1 MQKEKF
7 THSDSQSPPSRRGL
21 GGGLS
26 FSPPLEGAREA
37 LGRRVAFKTL
47 GCRLNQYETDALVTD
62 FDKAGYQLVGFD
74 ESPDVVVVNTCT
86 VTNQSDQKSRTVI
99 SQAARKN
106 KDAVVVVTGCMA
118 NNFKEKLESQ
128 SNITFVVENNR
139 KSSILSLVDAH
150 FSGEILHPDKLPQ
163 DVFRY
168 EPVQKSLHTRSA
180 VKIQDGCDNFC
191 TFCIIPMVRGRAVSR
206 PVADVLESVRKTIE
220 NGFKEIVITG
230 VNIGRYEAGEA
241 RFEDLLAQVLE
252 IPGDFRVRISSLE
265 PDGFGDRFVDLFSH
279 PKLMPHLH
287 LCLQSGSEKT
297 LLRMR
302 RMYDVEQFRKTIN
315 RFREVYP
322 DFNFT
327 TDIIVGFPGETE
339 EEFQQTLDAVQE
351 FNFSHVHTFKYS
363 VRKGTRAE
371 RLENHIPE
379 KIKNERSHQVRELSE
394 ENKLRYYQ
402 SLIGKTQNVLVEKV
416 TKTKASGYGDLY
428 VPVEFQAKD
437 IQKNTVHS
445 VKLTGLSGEGEKLVL
460 VGKLLTD

>member
-1 MQKEKF
+1 MQKEKI
-7 THSDSQSPPSRRGL
+7 THTD
-21 GGGLS
+21 S
-26 FSPPLEGAREA
+26 FSPSFGGGRGEA
-37 LGRRVAFKTL
+37 VARRVAFKTL

-62 FDKAGYQLVGFD
+62 FDKAGYQLVNFD

-86 VTNQSDQKSRTVI
+86 VTNQSDQKSRTTI
-99 SQAARKN
+99 SQAARAN
-106 KDAVVVVTGCMA
+106 SNAVVVVTGCMA

-128 SNITFVVENNR
+128 ENITFVVENNR

-150 FSGEILHPDKLPQ
+150 FSGEILHPNQLPQ

-230 VNIGRYEAGEA
+230 VNIGRYKDGEA
-241 RFEDLLAQVLE
+241 RFENLLAQVLE
-252 IPGDFRVRISSLE
+252 VPGDFRVRISSLE
-265 PDGFGDRFVDLFSH
+265 PDGFGDRFVELFQH

-302 RMYDVEQFRKTIN
+302 RMYDVEQFRKTVN
-315 RFREVYP
+315 RFRSVYP

-339 EEFQQTLDAVQE
+339 DEFHQTLDAVKE

-379 KIKNERSHQVRELSE
+379 KMKTERSAHIRELSE
-394 ENKLRYYQ
+394 ENKKLYLT
-402 SLIGKTQNVLVEKV
+402 SFIGKTQDVLVEKITQGIANGYGQHYIPV
-416 TKTKASGYGDLY
+416 RFKASR
-428 VPVEFQAKD
+428 V
-437 IQKNTVHS
+437 QKNSVHTIQ
-445 VKLTGLSGEGEKLVL
+445 LTEIRGVGENMYLFGELN
-460 VGKLLTD
+460 D

>member
-1 MQKEKF
+1 M
-7 THSDSQSPPSRRGL
+7 RRNVN
-21 GGGLS
+21 
-26 FSPPLEGAREA
+26 PENKAVNPNNTKRI
-37 LGRRVAFKTL
+37 AFKTL

-62 FDKAGYQLVGFD
+62 FDKAGYQLVGVD
-74 ESPDVVVVNTCT
+74 ELPDVVVVNTCT
-86 VTNQSDQKSRTVI
+86 VTNQSDQKSRTTI
-99 SQAARKN
+99 SQAARAN
-106 KDAVVVVTGCMA
+106 RDAVVVVTGCMA
-118 NNFKEKLESQ
+118 NNFKEKLEGQ
-128 SNITFVVENNR
+128 DNITFVVENNR

-150 FSGEILHPDKLPQ
+150 FSGEILHPNQLPQ

-180 VKIQDGCDNFC
+180 VKVQDGCDNFC

-206 PVADVLESVRKTIE
+206 PVAEVLESVRKTIE

-230 VNIGRYEAGEA
+230 VNIGRYEDGEA

-252 IPGDFRVRISSLE
+252 VPGDFRVRISSLE
-265 PDGFGDRFVDLFSH
+265 PDGFGDRFVDLFKH

-287 LCLQSGSEKT
+287 LCLQSGSDKT

-302 RMYDVEQFRKTIN
+302 RMYDVEQFRKTVN
-315 RFREVYP
+315 LFRSVYP

-339 EEFQQTLDAVQE
+339 EEFQETLDAVRE

-379 KIKNERSHQVRELSE
+379 KIKTERSAQIRILSE
-394 ENKLRYYQ
+394 ENKRGYYQ
-402 SLIGKTQNVLVEKV
+402 SLIGKTQDVLVEKV

-428 VPVEFQAKD
+428 IPVEFQAND
-437 IQKNTVHS
+437 IKKNTIQT
-445 VKLTGLSGEGEKLVL
+445 VKLTGLSGEGDKLVF
-460 VGKLLTD
+460 VGERI

>member
-1 MQKEKF
+1 MNPTNIKKI
-7 THSDSQSPPSRRGL
+7 
-21 GGGLS
+21 
-26 FSPPLEGAREA
+26 
-37 LGRRVAFKTL
+37 AFKTL

-86 VTNQSDQKSRTVI
+86 VTNQSDQKSRTTI
-99 SQAARKN
+99 SQAARASN
-106 KDAVVVVTGCMA
+106 NAVVVVTGCMA

-128 SNITFVVENNR
+128 DNITFVVENNR

-150 FSGEILHPDKLPQ
+150 FSGEILHPNQLPQ

-206 PVADVLESVRKTIE
+206 PVSEVLESVRKTIE

-230 VNIGRYEAGEA
+230 VNIGRYEDGEA
-241 RFEDLLAQVLE
+241 RFEDLLAQILE
-252 IPGDFRVRISSLE
+252 VSGDFRVRISSLE
-265 PDGFGDRFVDLFSH
+265 PDGFGDRFVDLFKH

-302 RMYDVEQFRKTIN
+302 RMYDVAQFRKTVN
-315 RFREVYP
+315 LFRSVYP

-327 TDIIVGFPGETE
+327 TDIIVGFPGETD
-339 EEFQQTLDAVQE
+339 EEFQETTDAVKE
-351 FNFSHVHTFKYS
+351 FKFSHVHTFKYS
-363 VRKGTRAE
+363 VRRGTRAE

-379 KIKNERSHQVRELSE
+379 KIKTERSAQIRELSE
-394 ENKLRYYQ
+394 ENKKQYLT
-402 SLIGKTQNVLVEKV
+402 SFIGKTQQVLVEKINQGI
-416 TKTKASGYGDLY
+416 ANGYGQHY
-428 VPVEFQAKD
+428 IPVRFKVAGV
-437 IQKNTVHS
+437 QKNTVHR
-445 VKLTGLSGEGEKLVL
+445 VLLSEIRGIGENMYLFGELI
-460 VGKLLTD
+460 G

>member
-1 MQKEKF
+1 MITDNKKK
-7 THSDSQSPPSRRGL
+7 
-21 GGGLS
+21 
-26 FSPPLEGAREA
+26 
-37 LGRRVAFKTL
+37 VAFKTL

-62 FDKAGYQLVGFD
+62 FDEAGYQLVNFD

-106 KDAVVVVTGCMA
+106 KEAVVVVTGCMA

-128 SNITFVVENNR
+128 ENITFVVENNR

-168 EPVQKSLHTRSA
+168 EPVRKSLHTRSA

-206 PVADVLESVRKTIE
+206 PVADVLESVRKTIA

-230 VNIGRYEAGEA
+230 VNIGRYEDGEA
-241 RFEDLLAQVLE
+241 RFEDLLAQILE
-252 IPGDFRVRISSLE
+252 VPGDFRVRISSLE
-265 PDGFGDRFVDLFSH
+265 PDGFGDHFVDLFSN

-302 RMYDVEQFRKTIN
+302 RMYNVEQFRKTIHQ
-315 RFREVYP
+315 FRSVIP

-327 TDIIVGFPGETE
+327 TDIIVGFPGETT
-339 EEFQQTLDAVQE
+339 EEFQQTLDAVRE

-363 VRKGTRAE
+363 VRNGTRAQ

-379 KIKNERSHQVRELSE
+379 NIKNERSALVRHLSD
-394 ENKLRYYQ
+394 ENRYQYYK
-402 SLIGKTQNVLVEKV
+402 SLIGKTQDVLVEKI
-416 TKTKASGYGDLY
+416 TKTKASGYGNLY
-428 VPVEFQAKD
+428 VPVEFQAKEL
-437 IQKNTVHS
+437 QKNTVQT
-445 VKLTGLSGEGEKLVL
+445 VRLTGLAGEGEKLYL
-460 VGKLLTD
+460 VGELQNGKLTMDS

>member
-1 MQKEKF
+1 MFKGKF
-7 THSDSQSPPSRRGL
+7 TNSG
-21 GGGLS
+21 S
-26 FSPPLEGAREA
+26 FSSPSEGSGEA
-37 LGRRVAFKTL
+37 RRVAFKTL

-62 FDKAGYQLVGFD
+62 FDNAGYQLVDFD
-74 ESPDVVVVNTCT
+74 GSPDVVVVNTCT

-106 KDAVVVVTGCMA
+106 KDAIVVVTGCMA

-128 SNITFVVENNR
+128 DNITFVVENNR
-139 KSSILSLVDAH
+139 KSSVLALVEAH
-150 FSGEILHPDKLPQ
+150 FSGEILHPNQLPQ

-180 VKIQDGCDNFC
+180 VKVQDGCDNFC
-191 TFCIIPMVRGRAVSR
+191 TFCIIPMVRGHAVSR
-206 PVADVLESVRKTIE
+206 PVEEVLESVRKTLE

-230 VNIGRYEAGEA
+230 VNIGRYEDGDA
-241 RFEDLLAQVLE
+241 RFEDLLAKILE

-265 PDGFGDRFVDLFSH
+265 PDGFGDRFVELFAN

-302 RMYDVEQFRKTIN
+302 RMYDVVQFRKTVN
-315 RFREVYP
+315 QFRSVFPE
-322 DFNFT
+322 FNFT

-339 EEFQQTLDAVQE
+339 EEFQETIDAVKE

-363 VRKGTRAE
+363 VRRGTRAE

-379 KIKNERSHQVRELSE
+379 KVKNARSLQVRELSE
-394 ENKLRYYQ
+394 LNKLNYFTSFIGQ
-402 SLIGKTQNVLVEKV
+402 TQDVLIEKITQGIAN
-416 TKTKASGYGDLY
+416 GYGQNY
-428 VPVEFQAKD
+428 IPVRFKSSKAE
-437 IQKNTVHS
+437 KNTVHTIR
-445 VKLTGLSGEGEKLVL
+445 LTEVRGVGENMYLFGELNE
-460 VGKLLTD
+460 

>member
-1 MQKEKF
+1 MNPNNIKK
-7 THSDSQSPPSRRGL
+7 
-21 GGGLS
+21 
-26 FSPPLEGAREA
+26 
-37 LGRRVAFKTL
+37 VAFKTL

-62 FDKAGYQLVGFD
+62 FDEAGYQLVGYD

-86 VTNQSDQKSRTVI
+86 VTNQSDQKSRTAI

-106 KDAVVVVTGCMA
+106 KNAVVVVTGCMA
-118 NNFKEKLESQ
+118 NNFKQKLESQ
-128 SNITFVVENNR
+128 ENITFVVENNR
-139 KSSILSLVDAH
+139 KSSVLSLVDAH
-150 FSGEILHPDKLPQ
+150 FSGEILHPDQLPQ

-168 EPVQKSLHTRSA
+168 EPVRKSLHTRSA

-206 PVADVLESVRKTIE
+206 PVADVLESVRKTVA

-230 VNIGRYEAGEA
+230 VNIGRYEDGDSK
-241 RFEDLLAQVLE
+241 FEDVLTQVLD

-265 PDGFGDRFVDLFSH
+265 PDGFGDRFVELFKH

-302 RMYDVEQFRKTIN
+302 RMYDVEQFRKTISQ
-315 RFREVYP
+315 FRAVYP

-327 TDIIVGFPGETE
+327 TDIIVGFPGETD
-339 EEFQQTLDAVQE
+339 EEFQQTLDAVKE

-379 KIKNERSHQVRELSE
+379 KLKTERSALVRELSE
-394 ENKLRYYQ
+394 ENKMSYL
-402 SLIGKTQNVLVEKV
+402 SSFIGKSEDVLVEKIAQGV
-416 TKTKASGYGDLY
+416 ANGYGQHYVPVRFKASGVL
-428 VPVEFQAKD
+428 
-437 IQKNTVHS
+437 KNTVHS
-445 VKLTGLSGEGEKLVL
+445 IKLTEIRGAGENMYLFGELI
-460 VGKLLTD
+460 D

>member
-1 MQKEKF
+1 VNPDNTKK
-7 THSDSQSPPSRRGL
+7 
-21 GGGLS
+21 
-26 FSPPLEGAREA
+26 
-37 LGRRVAFKTL
+37 VAFKTL

-62 FDKAGYQLVGFD
+62 FDKAGYQLVNFD

-86 VTNQSDQKSRTVI
+86 VTNQSDQKSRTTI
-99 SQAARKN
+99 SQAARAN
-106 KDAVVVVTGCMA
+106 NNAVVVVTGCMA

-128 SNITFVVENNR
+128 DNITFVVENNR

-150 FSGEILHPDKLPQ
+150 FSGEILHPNQLPQ

-230 VNIGRYEAGEA
+230 VNIGRYEDGEA
-241 RFEDLLAQVLE
+241 RFEDLLAQILE
-252 IPGDFRVRISSLE
+252 VPGDFRVRISSLE
-265 PDGFGDRFVDLFSH
+265 PDGFGDRFVDLFKH

-302 RMYDVEQFRKTIN
+302 RMYDVEQFRKTVN
-315 RFREVYP
+315 RFRTVYP
-322 DFNFT
+322 EFNFT

-339 EEFQQTLDAVQE
+339 DEFQQTLDAVKE

-379 KIKNERSHQVRELSE
+379 KIKTERSAQIRELSE
-394 ENKLRYYQ
+394 ENKKQYIT
-402 SLIGKTQNVLVEKV
+402 SFIGKTQDVLVEKITLGIANGYGQHYIPV
-416 TKTKASGYGDLY
+416 RFKASG
-428 VPVEFQAKD
+428 VK
-437 IQKNTVHS
+437 KNSVHK
-445 VKLTGLSGEGEKLVL
+445 VQLTEIRGAGENIHLLGELN
-460 VGKLLTD
+460 D

>member
-1 MQKEKF
+1 MNPNNIKK
-7 THSDSQSPPSRRGL
+7 
-21 GGGLS
+21 
-26 FSPPLEGAREA
+26 
-37 LGRRVAFKTL
+37 VAFKTL

-62 FDKAGYQLVGFD
+62 FDNAGYQLVDFD
-74 ESPDVVVVNTCT
+74 GSPDVVVVNTCT

-106 KDAVVVVTGCMA
+106 KNAVVVVTGCMA

-128 SNITFVVENNR
+128 DNITFVVENNR
-139 KSSILSLVDAH
+139 KSSVLALVDAH
-150 FSGEILHPDKLPQ
+150 FSGEILHPNQLPQ

-206 PVADVLESVRKTIE
+206 PVAEVLESVRKTIE

-230 VNIGRYEAGEA
+230 VNIGRYEDGEA
-241 RFEDLLAQVLE
+241 RFEDLLAKILAV
-252 IPGDFRVRISSLE
+252 PGDFRVRISSLE
-265 PDGFGDRFVDLFSH
+265 PDGFGDRFVDMFKH

-302 RMYDVEQFRKTIN
+302 RMYDVEQFRKTIHQ
-315 RFREVYP
+315 FRTVYP

-339 EEFQQTLDAVQE
+339 SEFQQTIDAVRE

-371 RLENHIPE
+371 RLENHVPE
-379 KIKNERSHQVRELSE
+379 KVKNERSLKVRELSE
-394 ENKLRYYQ
+394 ENKKQFLT
-402 SLIGKTQNVLVEKV
+402 SFIGKTQEVLVEKITQGV
-416 TKTKASGYGDLY
+416 ANGYGQHY
-428 VPVEFQAKD
+428 IPVRFKAFGV
-437 IQKNTVHS
+437 QKNS
-445 VKLTGLSGEGEKLVL
+445 VYSINLTEIRGVGENMYLFGELK
-460 VGKLLTD
+460 D

>member
-1 MQKEKF
+1 MDLIQENNVIAKDKKK
-7 THSDSQSPPSRRGL
+7 
-21 GGGLS
+21 
-26 FSPPLEGAREA
+26 
-37 LGRRVAFKTL
+37 VAFKTL
-47 GCRLNQYETDALVTD
+47 GCRLNQYETDALITN
-62 FDKAGYQLVGFD
+62 FDEAGYQLVGFD
-74 ESPDVVVVNTCT
+74 ETPDVVIVNTCT

-118 NNFKEKLESQ
+118 NHFKEKLESQ
-128 SNITFVVENNR
+128 ENITFVVENNR
-139 KSSILSLVDAH
+139 KSSILSLIDAH

-163 DVFRY
+163 NVFSY
-168 EPVQKSLHTRSA
+168 EPVRKSMHTRSA

-206 PVADVLESVRKTIE
+206 SVADVLENVRKTIE

-230 VNIGRYEAGEA
+230 VNIGRYEDGEVH
-241 RFEDLLAQVLE
+241 FEDLLARILE
-252 IPGDFRVRISSLE
+252 VPGDFRVRISSLE

-302 RMYDVEQFRKTIN
+302 RMYDVEQFRKTI
-315 RFREVYP
+315 RQFRSVYP

-327 TDIIVGFPGETE
+327 SDIIVGFPGETE
-339 EEFQQTLDAVQE
+339 EEFQQTLDAVKE

-371 RLENHIPE
+371 RLENHVPE
-379 KIKNERSHQVRELSE
+379 KIKNERSALIRQLSE
-394 ENKLRYYQ
+394 ENKLRYFQ
-402 SLIGKTQNVLVEKV
+402 SLIGKTQDVLVERFVKNS
-416 TKTKASGYGDLY
+416 ASGYGNLY
-428 VPVEFQAKD
+428 VPVVFQTKE
-437 IQKNTVHS
+437 IQKNSVYT

-460 VGKLLTD
+460 TGEGL

>member
-1 MQKEKF
+1 MGNINNSENPSF
-7 THSDSQSPPSRRGL
+7 PPPSEGL
-21 GGGLS
+21 G
-26 FSPPLEGAREA
+26 EA
-37 LGRRVAFKTL
+37 LGLRVAFKTL

-62 FDKAGYQLVGFD
+62 FDEAGYKLVDFD
-74 ESPDVVVVNTCT
+74 QSPDIVVINTCT

-106 KDAVVVVTGCMA
+106 KDAVVVVTGCRA

-128 SNITFVVENNR
+128 DNITFVVENNR

-150 FSGEILHPDKLPQ
+150 FSGEIMHPEQLPQ

-168 EPVQKSLHTRSA
+168 EPVRKSLHTRSA

-230 VNIGRYEAGEA
+230 VNIGRYEDGKA

-252 IPGDFRVRISSLE
+252 VPGDFRVRISSLE
-265 PDGFGDRFVDLFSH
+265 PDGFGDRFVELFSH

-315 RFREVYP
+315 QFRAVYP

-327 TDIIVGFPGETE
+327 TDIIVGFPGETD
-339 EEFQQTLDAVQE
+339 EEFQQTLDAVAE

-371 RLENHIPE
+371 RMENHVPE
-379 KIKNERSHQVRELSE
+379 KIKNARSLKIRELSE

-402 SLIGKTQNVLVEKV
+402 CLIGKTQNVLVEKA
-416 TKTKASGYGDLY
+416 TKTKASGYGDLF
-428 VPVEFQAKD
+428 VPVEFQAQD
-437 IQKNTVHS
+437 IQKNTIHA

-460 VGKLLTD
+460 VGELVAI